1 VIKLLCTCSPLP
13 STTRRITHARLPVTQ
28 MDDSE
33 NAPLLSAHTNSHDAE
48 DSIALRASSHDSKSL
63 AIKIAA
69 AMFSF
74 STLGLFNSSIGA
86 ALPLIRYYYHL
97 TDLHVSLIFLVG
109 PVGYILAAQFS
120 ETIHNHFGQRG
131 IALIGPILQSFA
143 TLLIALHP
151 RFEWVLVAFAVQ
163 GLGTGLLDGSWCAW
177 AGNMEKANTISGLL
191 HGSYSVGGAAGPFFV
206 AIIATK
212 HDSWYIW
219 YYVLVRFGH
228 ILPPSQAL
236 TNCSRLLCL
245 FASCFASSLH
255 FGRKQRQY
263 TARPNG
269 RTRKTT
275 KSLLGSAQPIFWR
288 MLARRRQSL
297 GG

>member
-1 VIKLLCTCSPLP
+1 VQLLIPLQHN
-13 STTRRITHARLPVTQ
+13 TLQRARLPAPQ
-28 MDDSE
+28 MDDGE
-33 NAPLLSAHTNSHDAE
+33 NAPLLNAPTSPHGAE
-48 DSIALRASSHDSKSL
+48 DNVALHASNHEDKSL
-63 AIKIAA
+63 TIKIAA

-86 ALPLIRYYYHL
+86 ALPLIRNYYRL

-131 IALIGPILQSFA
+131 IALIGPTFQIFA

-151 RFEWVLVAFAVQ
+151 RFEWILVAFAVQ

-219 YYVLVRFGH
+219 YYVLVRSGH
-228 ILPPSQAL
+228 TLPPSKAL
-236 TNCSRLLCL
+236 TSSRSGCSICLRVTLPRLCILE
-245 FASCFASSLH
+245 
-255 FGRKQRQY
+255 
-263 TARPNG
+263 
-269 RTRKTT
+269 
-275 KSLLGSAQPIFWR
+275 
-288 MLARRRQSL
+288 
-297 GG
+297 